1 VPEALLFDRGTNLLS
16 HLIRDVCQLL
26 ELNTTAH
33 HPQGNERL
41 NRTLES
47 MLHKHAVRFGMQ
59 WDEFL
64 PGVLWAYRNMPHEST
79 GEKPSFL
86 LFGFDLRSPSQ
97 AALFPSLSQL
107 QWKIIETNQS
117 SVYLQARNWQPLPSS
132 DETGR
137 NRKLSQPWHGPY
149 RVLQTTDTTLT
160 LEKVY
165 HTKQEQLHVHQ
176 DRVKFCPP
184 DLPPGYILLV
194 WLTTLFPG

>member
-1 VPEALLFDRGTNLLS
+1 MPSASVCSGMNSSREFCGHTETCLTKALEKSPLS
-16 HLIRDVCQLL
+16 FCLVLISD
-26 ELNTTAH
+26 H
-33 HPQGNERL
+33 HRRRL
-41 NRTLES
+41 SSR
-47 MLHKHAVRFGMQ
+47 
-59 WDEFL
+59 
-64 PGVLWAYRNMPHEST
+64 P
-79 GEKPSFL
+79 
-86 LFGFDLRSPSQ
+86 
-97 AALFPSLSQL
+97 PSLSQL

-137 NRKLSQPWHGPY
+137 NRKLSQPWQSPY

-194 WLTTLFPG
+194 WLMTLFPG